1 MGRKQLDKH
10 RVATLL
16 GVRQQS
22 APQPGHL
29 GSAEGALVTHSAADG
44 NHSRQL
50 MLFFFCRDGD
60 SPTAVCRPEACGR
73 PREPD
78 HGGHVIE
85 PVLDVCSA
93 AKAVKYLKRYQTS
106 YR

>member
-50 MLFFFCRDGD
+50 MLFFFAEMETRRQRSVARKPVAAPG
-60 SPTAVCRPEACGR
+60 SPTTAV
-73 PREPD
+73 
-78 HGGHVIE
+78 
-85 PVLDVCSA
+85 
-93 AKAVKYLKRYQTS
+93 T
-106 YR
+106 